1 MICPFAGPA
10 PKDMNKI
17 ESIPDE
23 AADLRDAAALERR
36 INRRLVKIQR
46 DSDEI
51 MRLQM
56 RVQRYRQEIQ
66 RLAAKRTE
74 KLTLRL
80 SL

>member
-1 MICPFAGPA
+1 MEQGTHQEQSGQGA
-10 PKDMNKI
+10 
-17 ESIPDE
+17 DE
-23 AADLRDAAALERR
+23 AADLRGAAALERK

-56 RVQRYRQEIQ
+56 RVQRYRQEMQ
-66 RLAAKRTE
+66 RLAAKRAE